1 MAESSVKLKHLF
13 HCVQLATSEEYA
25 EVEQWLNDN
34 PDIDLNAFQNE
45 DGWTLLLELV
55 ANAPSPRAGHFRM
68 ARLLLS
74 RGADI
79 NLCHPQIC
87 GLVPLHFAVKRM
99 IAGPPDNPHLAESPD
114 EKKLAMVKFL
124 LSNGADVNMKS
135 QVMGTP
141 LSMALSLARHGT
153 ERVPSVFLRR
163 EIVTSLLHAGA
174 SLDMC
179 KISAT
184 DTSVEAALDF
194 EERSHPEASAN
205 DESFQTCKQL
215 IADVRAAGSWRLY
228 ALRPHKDFLSL
239 RTLAA
244 RGRAKPTGLLKS
256 VCDLP
261 DGVVFKCLE
270 YKFGTAGVRVPRI
283 EDIDRAQKESGI
295 MEAIQALA
303 ETLQISNGEAIEL
316 IMREEANVPDYA

>member
-1 MAESSVKLKHLF
+1 M
-13 HCVQLATSEEYA
+13 
-25 EVEQWLNDN
+25 
-34 PDIDLNAFQNE
+34 
-45 DGWTLLLELV
+45 
-55 ANAPSPRAGHFRM
+55 
-68 ARLLLS
+68 
-74 RGADI
+74 
-79 NLCHPQIC
+79 
-87 GLVPLHFAVKRM
+87 
-99 IAGPPDNPHLAESPD
+99 
-114 EKKLAMVKFL
+114 
-124 LSNGADVNMKS
+124 
-135 QVMGTP
+135 MGTP
-141 LSMALSLARHGT
+141 LSMALSLAGNAGEAA

-270 YKFGTAGVRVPRI
+270 YKLGTAGVRVPRI